1 MQDIKKQYWEES
13 YKRQE
18 NFMFY
23 PKEESV
29 KFLNR
34 FIRKKIGFDSY
45 GDFLLGG
52 GGYKGS

>member
-1 MQDIKKQYWEES
+1 MDIKKKYWEES
-13 YKRQE
+13 YQRQE

-34 FIRKKIGFDSY
+34 FIRKKTGFNSY
-45 GDFLLGG
+45 DRFLLRGG
-52 GGYKGS
+52 GQ

>member
-34 FIRKKIGFDSY
+34 FIRKKIGFNSY
-45 GDFLLGG
+45 GEFLIGG
-52 GGYKGS
+52 GGK